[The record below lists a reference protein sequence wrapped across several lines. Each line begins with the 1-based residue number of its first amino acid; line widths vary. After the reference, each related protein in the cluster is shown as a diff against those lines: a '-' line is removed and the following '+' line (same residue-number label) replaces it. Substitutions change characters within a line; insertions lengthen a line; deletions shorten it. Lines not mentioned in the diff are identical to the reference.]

1 LAIRDAMTLKGSP
14 QNGFYRAFDLESPD
28 PREADDFR
36 SPFQVDRD
44 RIIYSSAFRRLQA
57 KTQVFVSGEFD
68 FYRTRLTHSLEV
80 AQIGRS
86 ICSYLQQ
93 SSTALANDFFIDPDL
108 VEAICLAHDI
118 GHAPFGH
125 AGERTLHQ
133 LMLLHGGFE
142 GNAQSLRIITETIYP
157 GASARRGMNP
167 TRAFIDGILKYKRLL
182 KEQPDAR
189 NHFIYNEQEYL
200 RRFVCGKSDPREI
213 PDWNRFRSVEC
224 EIMDWADDTAYC
236 LNDLVDSI
244 NAGFLRSERV
254 EAWASQQ
261 ALSADEL
268 RHAETVIAAIKDRKA
283 ESRFSRKIGAFIRAT
298 GLKERPGLLSA
309 ASNRYRLSLVIDPA
323 VRLEADLYKKLSQD
337 LVFDH
342 SQLHQL
348 ERKGRVILEGI
359 FNALCESYLTTGDSS
374 LRLLPESF
382 DHVVRRQESPEAKAR
397 ILCDYVAG
405 MTDGFAVRTHKRL
418 FDPGFGSILDL
429 S

>member
-1 LAIRDAMTLKGSP
+1 MTLKASP
-14 QNGFYRAFDLESPD
+14 RNGFYNSFDLESLH
-28 PREADDFR
+28 PREPDDFR
-36 SPFQVDRD
+36 SAFQVDRD

-86 ICSYLQQ
+86 ICSFLQKN
-93 SSTALANDFFIDPDL
+93 SVALETDFFIDADL
-108 VEAICLAHDI
+108 VEAICLAHDL

-133 LMLLHGGFE
+133 LMQTYGGFE

-157 GASARRGMNP
+157 GGSVRRGMNP
-167 TRAFIDGILKYKRLL
+167 TRAFVDGILKYKRLL
-182 KEQPDAR
+182 SEEAEAR
-189 NHFIYNEQEYL
+189 NHFIYNDQAYL
-200 RRFVCGKSDPREI
+200 RQFVCGGKEPPNID
-213 PDWNRFRSVEC
+213 DWNKFRSLEC

-244 NAGFLRSERV
+244 NAGFLRSEKV
-254 EAWASQQ
+254 EAWASQRG
-261 ALSADEL
+261 LSADEL
-268 RHAETVIAAIKDRKA
+268 RHAQTVIAAIKDRKA
-283 ESRFSRKIGAFIRAT
+283 EARFSRKIGAFIRAT
-298 GLKERPGLLSA
+298 ALRERDGPLS
-309 ASNRYRLSLVIDPA
+309 SQSSRYRFTLFIEPA
-323 VRLEADLYKKLSQD
+323 VRAEADLYKKLSHD

-359 FNALCESYLTTGDSS
+359 FIALCESYLAAKGSG
-374 LRLLPESF
+374 LRLLPEAF
-382 DHVVRRQESPEAKAR
+382 DQIVRNQESVESKAR
-397 ILCDYVAG
+397 VLCDYVAG
-405 MTDGFAVRTHKRL
+405 MTDGFAVRTYKRL
-418 FDPGFGSILDL
+418 FDPGFGSILDW

>member
-1 LAIRDAMTLKGSP
+1 MTLKPSP
-14 QNGFYRAFDLESPD
+14 QNGFYNSSDLESLH
-28 PREADDFR
+28 PREPDDFR
-36 SPFQVDRD
+36 SPFEVDRD

-86 ICSYLQQ
+86 ICSFLQKG
-93 SSTALANDFFIDPDL
+93 SAALGTDFFIDPDL
-108 VEAICLAHDI
+108 VEAVCLAHDL

-133 LMLLHGGFE
+133 LMLQYGGFE

-157 GASARRGMNP
+157 GRSARRGMNP
-167 TRAFIDGILKYKRLL
+167 TRAFVDGILKYKRLL
-182 KEQPDAR
+182 RETPDAR
-189 NHFIYNEQEYL
+189 NHFIYNGQEFL
-200 RRFVCGKSDPREI
+200 RRFVCDGNELLGVE
-213 PDWNRFRSVEC
+213 DWNRFRSLEC

-254 EAWASQQ
+254 EAWASQRG
-261 ALSADEL
+261 LSADEL
-268 RHAETVIAAIKDRKA
+268 QHAETVIAAIKDRKA
-283 ESRFSRKIGAFIRAT
+283 EARFSRKIGTFIRAT
-298 GLKERPGLLSA
+298 ELRERNGPLSSF
-309 ASNRYRLSLVIDPA
+309 SNRYRFTLFIDPA
-323 VRLEADLYKKLSQD
+323 VRAEADLYKKLSHD

-359 FNALCESYLTTGDSS
+359 FTALCESYLTAKDSG
-374 LRLLPESF
+374 LRLLPEAF
-382 DHVVRRQESPEAKAR
+382 DQIVRNQGSLEGRAR
-397 ILCDYVAG
+397 VLCDYVAG
-405 MTDGFAVRTHKRL
+405 MTDGFAVRTYKRL
-418 FDPGFGSILDL
+418 FDPGFGSILDWA
-429 S
+429 

>member
-1 LAIRDAMTLKGSP
+1 MTLKASP
-14 QNGFYRAFDLESPD
+14 RNGFYNSFDLESLH
-28 PREADDFR
+28 PREPDDFR
-36 SPFQVDRD
+36 SAFQVDRD

-86 ICSYLQQ
+86 ICSFLQKNAV
-93 SSTALANDFFIDPDL
+93 ALETDFFIDADL
-108 VEAICLAHDI
+108 VEAICLAHDL

-133 LMLLHGGFE
+133 LMQSYGGFE

-157 GASARRGMNP
+157 GGSVRRGMNP
-167 TRAFIDGILKYKRLL
+167 TRAFVDGILKYKRLL
-182 KEQPDAR
+182 SEKAEVR
-189 NHFIYNEQEYL
+189 NHFIYNDQAYL
-200 RRFVCGKSDPREI
+200 RRFVCDGNELPNID
-213 PDWNRFRSVEC
+213 DWNKFRSLEC

-244 NAGFLRSERV
+244 NAGFLRSEKV
-254 EAWASQQ
+254 EAWAGQRG
-261 ALSADEL
+261 LSADEVQ
-268 RHAETVIAAIKDRKA
+268 HAETVIAAIKDRKA
-283 ESRFSRKIGAFIRAT
+283 EARFSRKIGAFIRAT
-298 GLKERPGLLSA
+298 SLRERNGPLS
-309 ASNRYRLSLVIDPA
+309 SQSSRYRFTLFIEPA
-323 VRLEADLYKKLSQD
+323 VRAEADLYKKLSHD

-359 FNALCESYLTTGDSS
+359 FTALCESYLAPKDSG
-374 LRLLPESF
+374 LRLLPEAF
-382 DHVVRRQESPEAKAR
+382 DQIVRRQGSAESKAR

-405 MTDGFAVRTHKRL
+405 MTDGFAVRTYKRL
-418 FDPGFGSILDL
+418 FDPGFGSILDW

>member
-1 LAIRDAMTLKGSP
+1 MTLKASP
-14 QNGFYRAFDLESPD
+14 RNGFYNSFDLESLH
-28 PREADDFR
+28 PREPDDFR
-36 SPFQVDRD
+36 SAFQVDRD

-86 ICSYLQQ
+86 ICSFLQKN
-93 SSTALANDFFIDPDL
+93 SVALETDFFIDADL
-108 VEAICLAHDI
+108 VEAICLAHDL

-133 LMLLHGGFE
+133 LMQTYGGFE

-157 GASARRGMNP
+157 GGSVRRGMNP
-167 TRAFIDGILKYKRLL
+167 TRAFVDGILKYKQLL
-182 KEQPDAR
+182 SEEAEAH
-189 NHFIYNEQEYL
+189 NHFIYNDQAYL
-200 RRFVCGKSDPREI
+200 RQFVCGGKEPPNID
-213 PDWNRFRSVEC
+213 DWNKFRSLEC

-244 NAGFLRSERV
+244 NAGFLRSEKV
-254 EAWASQQ
+254 EAWASQRG
-261 ALSADEL
+261 LSADEL

-283 ESRFSRKIGAFIRAT
+283 EARFSRKIGAFIRAT
-298 GLKERPGLLSA
+298 ALRERDGPLS
-309 ASNRYRLSLVIDPA
+309 SQSSRYRFTLFIEPA
-323 VRLEADLYKKLSQD
+323 VRAEADLYKKLSHD

-359 FNALCESYLTTGDSS
+359 FIALCESYLAAKGSG
-374 LRLLPESF
+374 LRLLPEAF
-382 DHVVRRQESPEAKAR
+382 DQIVRNQESVESKAR
-397 ILCDYVAG
+397 VLCDYVAG
-405 MTDGFAVRTHKRL
+405 MTDGFAVRTYKRL
-418 FDPGFGSILDL
+418 FDPGFGSILDW

>member
-1 LAIRDAMTLKGSP
+1 MTAKLP
-14 QNGFYRAFDLESPD
+14 VQNRFYKSFDVEALQ

-36 SPFQVDRD
+36 SHFQVDRD

-93 SSTALANDFFIDPDL
+93 TSALLDTDFFIDPDL
-108 VEAICLAHDI
+108 VEAICLTHDL

-133 LMLLHGGFE
+133 MMLRYGGFE

-157 GASARRGMNP
+157 AESGRRGMIP
-167 TRAFIDGILKYKRLL
+167 TRAFVDGILKYKRLL
-182 KEQPDAR
+182 KEDSTAYH
-189 NHFIYNEQEYL
+189 HFIYDEQEYL
-200 RRFVCGKSDPREI
+200 RRFVCPDQESAKI
-213 PDWNRFRSVEC
+213 PDWNKVRSLEC

-244 NAGFLRSERV
+244 NAGFLRSERI
-254 EAWASQQ
+254 ENWAKKQH
-261 ALSADEL
+261 LGPDESK
-268 RHAETVIAAIKDRKA
+268 HAENVIAAIKDRKA
-283 ESRFSRKIGAFIRAT
+283 EARFSRKIGSFIRAAR
-298 GLKERPGLLSA
+298 LEERTNHWSELT
-309 ASNRYRLSLVIDPA
+309 NRYRFTLAIEPA
-323 VRLEADLYKKLSQD
+323 VRAEADLYKRLCQD

-359 FNALCESYLTTGDSS
+359 LSALSESYLSTQNAG
-374 LRLLPESF
+374 LRLLPEAF
-382 DHVVRRQESPEAKAR
+382 DRMVRSEPYTERKAR
-397 ILCDYVAG
+397 ILCDYLAG
-405 MTDGFAVRTHKRL
+405 MTDGFAVRTYKRL
-418 FDPGFGSILDL
+418 FDPGFGSIIDL
-429 S
+429 F

>member
-1 LAIRDAMTLKGSP
+1 MSLKSSP
-14 QNGFYRAFDLESPD
+14 TNRFYNPFDFESPD
-28 PREADDFR
+28 AREPDDFR
-36 SPFQVDRD
+36 SYFQVDRD

-93 SSTALANDFFIDPDL
+93 SSPFLEPDFFIDPDL
-108 VEAICLAHDI
+108 VEAICLTHDL

-133 LMLLHGGFE
+133 LMFPYGGFE
-142 GNAQSLRIITETIYP
+142 GNAQSLRIIAETIYP
-157 GASARRGMNP
+157 GSAGRRGMNP
-167 TRAFIDGILKYKRLL
+167 TRAFVDGILKYKRLL
-182 KEQPDAR
+182 REEPSAR

-200 RRFVCGKSDPREI
+200 RHFVCGRGDLQDVS
-213 PDWNRFRSVEC
+213 DWNKLRSLEC

-261 ALSADEL
+261 ALSGCEGEHVD
-268 RHAETVIAAIKDRKA
+268 TVIAAIKERKA
-283 ESRFSRKIGAFIRAT
+283 EARFSRKIGLFIRAT
-298 GLKERPGLLSA
+298 ALAERGNPLSLMT
-309 ASNRYRLSLVIDPA
+309 NRYRFRLAIDPA
-323 VRLEADLYKKLSQD
+323 VRAEADLYKRLSHD

-359 FNALCESYLTTGDSS
+359 FTALCESYLSNKERD
-374 LRLLPESF
+374 LKLLPEAF
-382 DHVVRRQESPEAKAR
+382 DQTVRKQSSLENRAR

-405 MTDGFAVRTHKRL
+405 MTDGFAVRTYKRL
-418 FDPGFGSILDL
+418 FDPGFGSIIDL
-429 S
+429 G

>member
-1 LAIRDAMTLKGSP
+1 MTLKPSP
-14 QNGFYRAFDLESPD
+14 RNGFYNSSDLESLH
-28 PREADDFR
+28 PREPDDFR
-36 SPFQVDRD
+36 SPFEVDRD

-86 ICSYLQQ
+86 ICSFLQK
-93 SSTALANDFFIDPDL
+93 SSAVIGTDFFIDPDL
-108 VEAICLAHDI
+108 VEAVCLAHDL

-133 LMLLHGGFE
+133 LMLQYGGFE

-157 GASARRGMNP
+157 GGSARRGMNP
-167 TRAFIDGILKYKRLL
+167 TRAFVDGILKYKRLL
-182 KEQPDAR
+182 RETPDAR
-189 NHFIYNEQEYL
+189 NHFIYNGQEFL
-200 RRFVCGKSDPREI
+200 RRFVCDGNELLGVE
-213 PDWNRFRSVEC
+213 DWNRFRSLEC

-254 EAWASQQ
+254 EAWASQRD
-261 ALSADEL
+261 LSADEL
-268 RHAETVIAAIKDRKA
+268 QHAETVIAAIKDRKA
-283 ESRFSRKIGAFIRAT
+283 EARFSRKIGTFIRAT
-298 GLKERPGLLSA
+298 GLRERNGPLSSF
-309 ASNRYRLSLVIDPA
+309 SNRYRFTLFIDPA
-323 VRLEADLYKKLSQD
+323 VRAEADLYKKLSHD

-359 FNALCESYLTTGDSS
+359 FTALCESYLAAKDSG
-374 LRLLPESF
+374 LRLLPEAF
-382 DHVVRRQESPEAKAR
+382 DQIVRNQGSLEGRAR
-397 ILCDYVAG
+397 VLCDYVAG
-405 MTDGFAVRTHKRL
+405 MTDGFAVRTYKRL
-418 FDPGFGSILDL
+418 FDPGFGSILDWA
-429 S
+429 